1 MFIVLFCIFLQSEW
15 CMLEFCI
22 VYYKVLEDCFKL
34 IVILFDDVILDE
46 LDGEI
51 KLYLCINIYFSIKD
65 KWFWEKLIYV
75 MQSNK
80 KEKFGNFFCKQNNVY
95 IIILLFLGVMKK
107 NIFYVRIKIYYK
119 KEDDKKERNI
129 I

>member
-1 MFIVLFCIFLQSEW
+1 
-15 CMLEFCI
+15 MLEFCI

-75 MQSNK
+75 M
-80 KEKFGNFFCKQNNVY
+80 
-95 IIILLFLGVMKK
+95 
-107 NIFYVRIKIYYK
+107 
-119 KEDDKKERNI
+119 
-129 I
+129 